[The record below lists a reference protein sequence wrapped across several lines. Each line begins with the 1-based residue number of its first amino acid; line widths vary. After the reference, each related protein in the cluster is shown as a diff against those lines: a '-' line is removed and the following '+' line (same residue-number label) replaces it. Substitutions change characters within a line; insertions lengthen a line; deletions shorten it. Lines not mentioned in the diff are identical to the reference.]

1 MNENLENR
9 YMSLHDEAL
18 QIGRPS
24 SGADIDKVI
33 ACLDYCGGDSPYCN
47 LCPYDNYA
55 FCKYS
60 LMKDA
65 STLLKQYKAI
75 KPLIDDIS

>member
-9 YMSLHDEAL
+9 CVSLRDEAL
-18 QIGRPS
+18 QQSAP
-24 SGADIDKVI
+24 SGANIDKVI
-33 ACLDYCGGDSPYCN
+33 ACLDYCGGDSPYCD
-47 LCPYDNYA
+47 LCPYDNYT

>member
-9 YMSLHDEAL
+9 CMSLQDEAL
-18 QIGRPS
+18 QS
-24 SGADIDKVI
+24 SAPTGADIDKVI
-33 ACLDYCGGDSPYCN
+33 TCLDYCGGDSPYCK
-47 LCPYDNYA
+47 LCPYDNHT
-55 FCKYS
+55 FCKYT

-65 STLLKQYKAI
+65 STLLKQYRAI